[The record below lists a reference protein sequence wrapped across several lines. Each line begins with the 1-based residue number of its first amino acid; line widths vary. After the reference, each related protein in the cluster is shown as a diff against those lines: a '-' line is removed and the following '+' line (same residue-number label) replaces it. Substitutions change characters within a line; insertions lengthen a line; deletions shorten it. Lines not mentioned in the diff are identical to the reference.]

1 MKKYK
6 VVAKNEIMDA
16 EINVDDYCYDAVA
29 IFNEL
34 KETGDYTQVYIMDN
48 ETGELYRTYD
58 VIKDEWGITISES
71 AKWMH

>member
-29 IFNEL
+29 IFNDFKNSGL
-34 KETGDYTQVYIMDN
+34 YTQVYIMDN
-48 ETGELYRTYD
+48 ETGELYRTFD
-58 VIKDEWGITISES
+58 VQADGTGITLVQW
-71 AKWMH
+71 AKVF